1 MNRDAIAANMVDGA
15 EVGWEERDVPEGG
28 GVPGGEE
35 DATGAFG
42 HELDVNLE
50 IGM

>member
-1 MNRDAIAANMVDGA
+1 MNRNAIAANVVDSA
-15 EVGWEERDVPEGG
+15 EVGWEERDVPEG
-28 GVPGGEE
+28 EE
-35 DATGAFG
+35 DATGVFG